1 MSFWEP
7 SVFIK
12 GSLAVGASVCAALR
26 CDGVILMRCMFRRN
40 ADTLKR
46 LQEAEKKLK
55 EAQTKA
61 YISMDIS
68 NQERE
73 QGNKVTP
80 LYHWASSTVV
90 GSFLGRAARGHQ
102 QGKPQADKQRFGQCP
117 PHQPARMCGRPGG
130 ARSAD

>member
-1 MSFWEP
+1 M
-7 SVFIK
+7 
-12 GSLAVGASVCAALR
+12 
-26 CDGVILMRCMFRRN
+26 RRN

-80 LYHWASSTVV
+80 SYHY
-90 GSFLGRAARGHQ
+90 LLQ
-102 QGKPQADKQRFGQCP
+102 
-117 PHQPARMCGRPGG
+117 
-130 ARSAD
+130 

>member
-1 MSFWEP
+1 M
-7 SVFIK
+7 
-12 GSLAVGASVCAALR
+12 L
-26 CDGVILMRCMFRRN
+26 RRN

-80 LYHWASSTVV
+80 MYHNLSFTEV
-90 GSFLGRAARGHQ
+90 GAFLGCMARGHQ
-102 QGKPQADKQRFGQCP
+102 QGKPQADKQRIGQCL
-117 PHQPARMCGRPGG
+117 PHQSTRRHDWPGG
-130 ARSAD
+130 MRRGNPDCLPAGVQ

>member
-1 MSFWEP
+1 M
-7 SVFIK
+7 
-12 GSLAVGASVCAALR
+12 C
-26 CDGVILMRCMFRRN
+26 RN

-73 QGNKVTP
+73 QGNKVSP
-80 LYHWASSTVV
+80 SL
-90 GSFLGRAARGHQ
+90 
-102 QGKPQADKQRFGQCP
+102 KPS
-117 PHQPARMCGRPGG
+117 PAFHSGG
-130 ARSAD
+130 AFP

>member
-1 MSFWEP
+1 M
-7 SVFIK
+7 
-12 GSLAVGASVCAALR
+12 L
-26 CDGVILMRCMFRRN
+26 RRN

-80 LYHWASSTVV
+80 TYHQLSFTEV
-90 GSFLGRAARGHQ
+90 GLS
-102 QGKPQADKQRFGQCP
+102 
-117 PHQPARMCGRPGG
+117 
-130 ARSAD
+130 